1 MSTKEEI
8 LSRYRRNM
16 KVTGQYDMPDFSTL
30 KGVEYDN
37 PLAQFVA

>member
-16 KVTGQYDMPDFSTL
+16 KVMGQYDMPDFGTL
-30 KGVEYDN
+30 KGVE
-37 PLAQFVA
+37 